1 MWNIVWLMKW
11 SLLKI
16 LSNAKTNKARAFIP
30 RVCKSEKVGSC
41 TFSHSQLLSLCFSIC
56 HRFLS
61 LSRSHSHSHPCSTF
75 SSKMDLNSNLTPPLV
90 IFSSTIDFD
99 SNLTLPPLR
108 QQELQNLRP
117 GAWDP
122 RESWARCR
130 GQRNHSCQVIIM
142 SLSLTDTRLLSSN
155 SYVNYIDLQN
165 GKRNH

>member
-16 LSNAKTNKARAFIP
+16 WSNAKTNKARAFIP

-61 LSRSHSHSHPCSTF
+61 LSRSPSHSHPCSTF
-75 SSKMDLNSNLTPPLV
+75 LSKMDSNSNLTHLW
-90 IFSSTIDFD
+90 SYLYIDFD

-130 GQRNHSCQVIIM
+130 GQRNNSCQVKV
-142 SLSLTDTRLLSSN
+142 SLKDTSE
-155 SYVNYIDLQN
+155 N
-165 GKRNH
+165 GITLVR